1 MSLSRPIVVL
11 LLCMRLHAQP
21 LTLQDCLRL
30 AVAAPSSV
38 SLARQESEIARHGV
52 TQARARFL
60 PQTHVTTGFVYNSPR
75 RDDRSTFSFI
85 PLNAVREYIGL
96 FSAGQEFDTSGRLR
110 AELARARAG
119 RDAAGANLAIAQR
132 ELKRAVTTAYYRALL
147 TRRLAAVTNHALA
160 ESESFEKRT
169 RLLFEAGESAKAD
182 LVKASAQTAFLR
194 QSLNATELE
203 ARTASMELASFWT
216 REVAAPLELADV
228 LDQPAPELEASLE
241 SGPGAAPAA
250 GFLRRLEFNFLDAQK
265 RGFTAEA
272 RREKAALYPQASLIF
287 QYGIDSVAVRARDR
301 GYAAYINLN
310 IPVFDWFKARSAT
323 RQFEFR
329 VQQVETSRAI
339 TERTFS
345 KEYETALARVRQ
357 FHAQISLTRAQTDL
371 AQEDLKLSRVRYEGG
386 EGSALDVVTAQNGL
400 AQARANYYT
409 SVANYLNARVDLE
422 VASGR

>member
-1 MSLSRPIVVL
+1 MSLGGLAAPL
-11 LLCMRLHAQP
+11 LLCATLQAQP
-21 LTLQDCLRL
+21 LSLDDCLKL
-30 AVAAPSSV
+30 ALAAPSSV
-38 SLARQESEIARHGV
+38 SLARQENEIARQGV
-52 TQARARFL
+52 TQARAGFL
-60 PQTHVTTGFVYNSPR
+60 PQTHVTSGFVYNSPQ

-85 PLNAVREYIGL
+85 PLNAVREYVGL

-119 RDAAGANLAIAQR
+119 QDAAGASLAIAQR

-147 TRRLAAVTNHALA
+147 TRRLASVANDALA
-160 ESESFEKRT
+160 ESESFEKRA
-169 RLLFEAGESAKAD
+169 RLLFEGGEAAKAD
-182 LVKASAQTAFLR
+182 LVKASAQAAFLR
-194 QSLNATELE
+194 QSFNAAELE
-203 ARTASMELASFWT
+203 ARTANMELASFWT
-216 REVAAPLELADV
+216 RDVAARLDLADV
-228 LDQPAPELEASLE
+228 LDRAAPDPET
-241 SGPGAAPAA
+241 AAAAPPAA

-265 RGFTAEA
+265 RGFNAEA

-329 VQQVETSRAI
+329 VQQVETTRAI

-345 KEYETALARVRQ
+345 KEYETALARVKQ
-357 FHAQISLTRAQTDL
+357 FHAQISLTRTQTDL

-386 EGSALDVVTAQNGL
+386 EGSALDVVAAQNGL
-400 AQARANYYT
+400 AQARANFYT
-409 SVANYLNARVDLE
+409 SMANYLNARVDLE